1 MDKCHGVP
9 ELRSHYGGDLY
20 PPLASAVGTEAGHLA
35 CLSSVHH
42 FEILYSHFCV
52 SAFCKPLIV
61 LSSGPLIIYQ
71 DL

>member
-42 FEILYSHFCV
+42 FEMFILIFV
-52 SAFCKPLIV
+52 LLFFVNLLIV
-61 LSSGPLIIYQ
+61 
-71 DL
+71 